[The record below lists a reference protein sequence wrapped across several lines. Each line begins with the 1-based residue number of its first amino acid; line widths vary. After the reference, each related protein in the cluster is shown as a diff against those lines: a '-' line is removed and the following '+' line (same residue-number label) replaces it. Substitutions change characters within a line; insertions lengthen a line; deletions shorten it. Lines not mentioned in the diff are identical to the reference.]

1 MPRRASSGL
10 HPGLILAAILVIG
23 GAFFAGSLF
32 FSEEKAVT
40 LEGPRLDMNDV
51 AENANALR
59 GNRYVVEGSI
69 DDQLVWT
76 PDAGQLISLRV
87 KDASSARFLPIEIP
101 AALAG
106 QNIERE
112 QNYAFRIRFRDGG
125 IAVAEEIL
133 NR

>member
-10 HPGLILAAILVIG
+10 HPGLILAVVLVIA
-23 GAFFAGSLF
+23 GAFFAGSLLF
-32 FSEEKAVT
+32 GEKEAAT
-40 LEGPRLDMNDV
+40 LEGPRLDMEDV

-76 PDAGQLISLRV
+76 PDAGQLVSLRV
-87 KDASSARFLPIEIP
+87 KDAAAARFLPIEIP
-101 AALAG
+101 AELSS

-125 IAVAEEIL
+125 IAVAEEIV
-133 NR
+133 RR